1 MRNLAIACVAA
12 CSALAFSGAAN
23 ATIVTVF
30 DSIPGGTADFNNTVT
45 TAGGTPLSEQLL
57 FNDATY
63 ADFTLSK
70 SPTNSYTQTTGYLTD
85 IGPAGTVKGPA
96 GDSRPSGV
104 TLNFTTAINSFGF
117 EVGDWGTCCYP
128 SALYIAFDGGAP
140 IQVGL
145 STGLNNVFLT
155 NGAAA
160 VFVAAFDDSGSFNT
174 VEFWGDGFGE
184 VLYAGGTVRYA
195 LLDQGSLPGIPE
207 PSTWAMLIMG
217 FGLAGSALRR
227 RRTTALMAT

>member
-30 DSIPGGTADFNNTVT
+30 DSIPGGTSDFNSTVT

-57 FNDATY
+57 YGDSTY
-63 ADFTLSK
+63 ADFSLSK
-70 SPTNSYTQTTGYLTD
+70 TPYYTYTQTTGYLTD
-85 IGPAGTVKGPA
+85 IGPAGTVKGPT

-104 TLNFTTAINSFGF
+104 TLTFTTAINSFGF

-145 STGLNNVFLT
+145 STGLNNVYLT
-155 NGAAA
+155 NGQPA

-207 PSTWAMLIMG
+207 PSTWAMMIAG

-227 RRTTALMAT
+227 RRPAALLAA